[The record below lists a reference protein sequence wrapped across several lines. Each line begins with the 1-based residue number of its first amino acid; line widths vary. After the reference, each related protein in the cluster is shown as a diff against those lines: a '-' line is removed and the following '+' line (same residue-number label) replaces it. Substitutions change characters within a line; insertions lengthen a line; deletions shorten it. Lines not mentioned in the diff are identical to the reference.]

1 MRALTMITM
10 LMLMIYGGNALFAQT
25 KGQAPDF
32 TLKTANG
39 NTVTLSKLKGKVVL
53 INFWATWCAPCR
65 AEIPGFLEVYNKYK
79 SKGFEIVG
87 VSLDR
92 EGWKKVTPF
101 VENFKINYPVVV
113 GDKKLVAAYGDFN
126 AIPTTFLVDKK
137 GNIVD
142 QHVGYLSKEDLEK
155 KIKALL

>member
-1 MRALTMITM
+1 M
-10 LMLMIYGGNALFAQT
+10 
-25 KGQAPDF
+25 
-32 TLKTANG
+32 
-39 NTVTLSKLKGKVVL
+39 L

-65 AEIPGFLEVYNKYK
+65 AEIAGFLEVYNKYK
-79 SKGFEIVG
+79 SKGFEIIG

-92 EGWKKVTPF
+92 EGWKEVTPF

-113 GDKKLVAAYGDFN
+113 GDEKLVAAYGNFN